1 MSLLVALLR
10 DDDFEGAHT
19 LISTDGGSIRA
30 SDGVQDDGEEPSIF
44 YALKSVETVERIL
57 LASPESAWVSNSLGE
72 RPLHCACKLG
82 HIDIEVIRILLFAF
96 PEGASI
102 RNHAGKLPIHYAAA
116 NIHDIDIL
124 KEVVEV
130 FPQGLDMKEHRN
142 DSKPLHYACAFKLP
156 KPAVVFLCT
165 ATDRAKHATEET
177 DGQGNLPLHLALMY
191 EADIDVSFYLLD
203 LYPNAAKLSD
213 GRNRSSLQL
222 AVQSPVMTEKFINA
236 LISKYPPAVNTPY
249 AAPQGGG
256 DASTAWFIG
265 KKPIHVALKS
275 GTKANVIRSLLSATL
290 SSDYIESMKTIT
302 QEGKSLLQ
310 KKREGNSLIIGD
322 CGSGGTKEE
331 KNESGGEGVE
341 TVDVTDL
348 QIQGGSMDDD
358 DDDDDDGSGGDVVKN
373 SAAEDMEHGV
383 LFGDTI
389 LHTAL
394 EFNAPEEVLKTIM
407 EVLPQIIKEPND
419 DGKLP
424 IHYAAWR
431 QSPIAVLNLLIKYY
445 PEGLTVLDK
454 KNDNLALHYGIQY
467 SPRGEQADVS
477 VALCLLSH
485 SPAAVFTPNRGG
497 YYPIHLAAR
506 AASSSELIVALLR
519 ICPYSYGFKTQN
531 YLRLLPVDFALFFGA
546 PTTVISMLL
555 GIPKRL
561 TTTPNPE
568 HGLHHS
574 SSARPPLVWEPI
586 DGHGEEPPQLPND
599 AGMEHPPAEEVSID
613 EEHPLR
619 SIGGLKT
626 SLFNLQEKYMQQG
639 EEMRKMRIRVH
650 QQSKSLN
657 EKTKEIEGFKRDIG
671 WRSDRVKILE
681 KEVKLLTAELKALK

>member
-19 LISTDGGSIRA
+19 LISTDSGSIRA
-30 SDGVQDDGEEPSIF
+30 SDGVQDTGEEPSIF

-57 LASPESAWVSNSLGE
+57 LASPESAWVCNSLGE

-82 HIDIEVIRILLFAF
+82 YIDIEVIRILLFAF

-102 RNHAGKLPIHYAAA
+102 RNHTGKLPIHYAAA
-116 NIHDIDIL
+116 NIHDVDTL
-124 KEVVEV
+124 KEVVEA

-165 ATDRAKHATEET
+165 ATDRAKHVAEET

-191 EADIDVSFYLLD
+191 EANIDVSFFLLE

-213 GRNRSSLQL
+213 GKNRSSLQL
-222 AVQSPVMTEKFINA
+222 AVQSPVVTEKFINA

-249 AAPQGGG
+249 AAPRGGG

-265 KKPIHVALKS
+265 KKPIHVAIKS
-275 GTKANVIRSLLSATL
+275 GTKADVIRSLLSTTL

-310 KKREGNSLIIGD
+310 KKREGNSLIVGD
-322 CGSGGTKEE
+322 RSSGTKGE
-331 KNESGGEGVE
+331 KNEGEGEVTE
-341 TVDVTDL
+341 TEDMTDVHV
-348 QIQGGSMDDD
+348 QGGNIDDD
-358 DDDDDDGSGGDVVKN
+358 DDDNDDGDGGADVKN
-373 SAAEDMEHGV
+373 SAAEDTEHGV

-394 EFNAPEEVLKTIM
+394 EFNASEEVLTTIM

-431 QSPIAVLNLLIKYY
+431 QSPIVVLKLLIKYY

-477 VALCLLSH
+477 VALFLLSH
-485 SPAAVFTPNRGG
+485 SPAAVFTANKGG

-519 ICPYSYGFKTQN
+519 ICPYSYGFKTEN

-568 HGLHHS
+568 HGLHKS
-574 SSARPPLVWEPI
+574 SSASPPLVWEPI
-586 DGHGEEPPQLPND
+586 DGYGEGPPQLPND
-599 AGMEHPPAEEVSID
+599 AGMEHPPAEEVSIE

-626 SLFNLQEKYMQQG
+626 SLLNLQEKYMQQG
-639 EEMRKMRIRVH
+639 EEMRKMRIRMH

-681 KEVKLLTAELKALK
+681 KEIKLLTAELNALK